1 MSIMAFCSPAMCSV
15 VTGDA
20 LVICRHRDNA
30 RMSCMTTGDVLAA
43 IHCNQW
49 TLGLLL
55 LYQAT
60 CLSCKSPATSEMMRK
75 RRRIAAR
82 LRSEFVLL
90 PCGFCAKVISCCIT
104 IHHRGECQALHKY
117 HPTYTMLGGIDN
129 SKNVCPQ
136 GWYTLLAK
144 TWTCIR
150 RCNIPGWQSSVLH
163 CEGEKLQVVL
173 YSGCCR
179 TVT

>member
-30 RMSCMTTGDVLAA
+30 RMSCMAAGDVLAA
-43 IHCNQW
+43 IHCTQW

-90 PCGFCAKVISCCIT
+90 PCGFYAEVMSCCIT
-104 IHHRGECQALHKY
+104 IHRRGEYQALHKY

-129 SKNVCPQ
+129 SKNVCPVCDEA
-136 GWYTLLAK
+136 GTLCCQRHGLA
-144 TWTCIR
+144 
-150 RCNIPGWQSSVLH
+150 
-163 CEGEKLQVVL
+163 
-173 YSGCCR
+173 
-179 TVT
+179 